1 MASIGLKV
9 IRRLFGA
16 AEFVSPRLAGR
27 AAFELFRR
35 TPGEKSLS
43 EAEKRAIARAAD
55 FMAEARHHRIKTRK
69 GCVAI
74 HEFRPAQG
82 RAQAGTVL
90 VIHGWRSRTEYMRA
104 LIEGYLSAGYRVV
117 SLDLP
122 GHGGSLGRALDMAK
136 AVEAATLA
144 GQWFGPFEAIVGHSF
159 GGAVAV
165 NAAAGTVKGFA
176 PLSAKR
182 LVLIAAPDSMPRLF
196 EDFGRYINLG
206 ARTQHAIAGQV
217 ERVTGTPIHQFVSSR
232 LLMRLSIPTL
242 IIHAPDDRE
251 VSAKDA
257 RAMAGAGR
265 HVRLFWA
272 EGLGHRRILSD
283 ARVVDEGVGFV
294 RNSLVLET
302 VLERH
307 ESAA

>member
-16 AEFVSPRLAGR
+16 AEVVSPRLAGR

-35 TPGEKSLS
+35 TPSEKSLS
-43 EAEKRAIARAAD
+43 EAERRAIGRAAD
-55 FMAEARHHRIKTRK
+55 FMAEARHHRIKTRT
-69 GCVAI
+69 GCVAM
-74 HEFRPAQG
+74 HEFRPSQG
-82 RAQAGTVL
+82 RQAGTVL

-104 LIEGYLSAGYRVV
+104 LIEGYCSAGYRVV

-122 GHGGSLGRALDMAK
+122 GHGGSLGRALDMAM

-176 PLSAKR
+176 PLSANR

-196 EDFGRYINLG
+196 EDFGRYVNLG
-206 ARTQHAIAGQV
+206 ARTQQAIAGQV
-217 ERVTGTPIHQFVSSR
+217 ERVTGTPIHQFISSR
-232 LLMRLSIPTL
+232 LLMRLAIPTL
-242 IIHAPDDRE
+242 VIHAPDDRE

-272 EGLGHRRILSD
+272 DGLGHRRILSD
-283 ARVVDEGVGFV
+283 ARVVEEGVGFV
-294 RNSLVLET
+294 RNSLLLEA
-302 VLERH
+302 LAKSR
-307 ESAA
+307 ESVA

>member
-16 AEFVSPRLAGR
+16 AELVSPRLAGR

-35 TPGEKSLS
+35 TPSQRSLTS
-43 EAEKRAIARAAD
+43 GEKRAIGNASG
-55 FMAEARHHRIKTRK
+55 FMAEARHHRIKTQR
-69 GCVAI
+69 GCVAM
-74 HEFRPAQG
+74 HEFRPEG
-82 RAQAGTVL
+82 PSKGTVL
-90 VIHGWRSRTEYMRA
+90 VIHGWRSRTEYMQA
-104 LIEGYLSAGYRVV
+104 LIEGYRDAGMRVI

-165 NAAAGTVKGFA
+165 NAAAGTVKGFE

-182 LVLIAAPDSMPRLF
+182 LVLVAAPDSMPKLF
-196 EDFGRYINLG
+196 DDFGRYLNLG
-206 ARTQHAIAGQV
+206 PRTQRAISGQV
-217 ERVTGTPIHQFVSSR
+217 QRVTGTPIGQFVGSR
-232 LLMRLSIPTL
+232 LLMRLATPTL
-242 IIHAPDDRE
+242 VIHAPDDRE
-251 VSAKDA
+251 VSANEA
-257 RAMAGAGR
+257 RAMAGAGG

-272 EGLGHRRILSD
+272 DGLGHRRILSS
-283 ARVVDEGVGFV
+283 AKVVAEAVGFIEAA
-294 RNSLVLET
+294 RELDT
-302 VLERH
+302 VH
-307 ESAA
+307 

>member
-9 IRRLFGA
+9 IRLLFGA

-27 AAFELFRR
+27 TAFELFRR

-55 FMAEARHHRIKTRK
+55 FMAEARHHRIKTRE

-104 LIEGYLSAGYRVV
+104 LIEGYLGAGYRVV

-206 ARTQHAIAGQV
+206 ARTLRVDPEFEHAARTVLCTRYPTFALHLAGVAKVDEDGVRVV
-217 ERVTGTPIHQFVSSR
+217 EQGRRLLGRDHLDHRVGFVEQFAITLLHLDLTSTCLGVRSSR
-232 LLMRLSIPTL
+232 MKTGRLSL
-242 IIHAPDDRE
+242 ASDYA
-251 VSAKDA
+251 S
-257 RAMAGAGR
+257 RAMASR
-265 HVRLFWA
+265 
-272 EGLGHRRILSD
+272 
-283 ARVVDEGVGFV
+283 
-294 RNSLVLET
+294 
-302 VLERH
+302 
-307 ESAA
+307 

>member
-16 AEFVSPRLAGR
+16 AEVVSPRLAGR

-35 TPGEKSLS
+35 TPSEKSLS
-43 EAEKRAIARAAD
+43 EAERRAIGRAAD
-55 FMAEARHHRIKTRK
+55 FMAEARHHRIKTRT
-69 GCVAI
+69 GCVAM
-74 HEFRPAQG
+74 HEFRPSQG
-82 RAQAGTVL
+82 RQAGTVL

-104 LIEGYLSAGYRVV
+104 LIEGYCSADYRVV

-176 PLSAKR
+176 PLSANR

-196 EDFGRYINLG
+196 EDFGRYVNLG
-206 ARTQHAIAGQV
+206 ARTQQAIAGQV
-217 ERVTGTPIHQFVSSR
+217 ERVTGTPIHQFISSR
-232 LLMRLSIPTL
+232 LLMRLAIPTL
-242 IIHAPDDRE
+242 VIHAPDDRE

-265 HVRLFWA
+265 HVQLFWA

-283 ARVVDEGVGFV
+283 ARVVEEGVGFV
-294 RNSLVLET
+294 RNSLLLEA
-302 VLERH
+302 LAMPR
-307 ESAA
+307 ESVA

>member
-16 AEFVSPRLAGR
+16 AELVSPRLAGR

-35 TPGEKSLS
+35 TPSQRSLTSGER
-43 EAEKRAIARAAD
+43 RAIGNASG
-55 FMAEARHHRIKTRK
+55 FMAEARHHRIKTMR
-69 GCVAI
+69 GCVAM
-74 HEFRPAQG
+74 HEFRPDGAS
-82 RAQAGTVL
+82 RGTVL
-90 VIHGWRSRTEYMRA
+90 VIHGWRSRTEYMQA
-104 LIEGYLSAGYRVV
+104 LIEGYREAGMRVI

-165 NAAAGTVKGFA
+165 NAAAGTVKGFE

-182 LVLIAAPDSMPRLF
+182 LVLVAAPDSMPKLF
-196 EDFGRYINLG
+196 DDFGRYLHLG
-206 ARTQHAIAGQV
+206 PKTQQAISGQV
-217 ERVTGTPIHQFVSSR
+217 QRVTGTPISQFVGSR
-232 LLMRLSIPTL
+232 LLMRLATPTL
-242 IIHAPDDRE
+242 VIHAPDDRE
-251 VSAKDA
+251 VSASEAK
-257 RAMAGAGR
+257 AMAGAGG

-272 EGLGHRRILSD
+272 DGLGHRRILSS
-283 ARVVDEGVGFV
+283 AKVVAEAVGF
-294 RNSLVLET
+294 LEAARELDT
-302 VLERH
+302 VH
-307 ESAA
+307 